1 MSENDTQRLFHL
13 GYVSTE
19 TGDLGADGMIELLT
33 EARKANS
40 SRGITGLLLH
50 RERSFYQ
57 VLEGTEAEVKHTFEA
72 IEKDKRHDGID
83 ILFQGE
89 VEQREFADWQMGF
102 LSLDGADV
110 SELLGYSDFLSRED

>member
-57 VLEGTEAEVKHTFEA
+57 VLEGTEAEVLARAPLLLRDVFEVFGSSSYHTHMVVKWQSAMVVHAQRLAE
-72 IEKDKRHDGID
+72 
-83 ILFQGE
+83 LFPATPL
-89 VEQREFADWQMGF
+89 V
-102 LSLDGADV
+102 V
-110 SELLGYSDFLSRED
+110 PIKPP